1 MATRSRTGA
10 AGVARDATNAGVL
23 AAMDLNAAAALT
35 TPSAATSSPS
45 SSAQPRRQQQPQRQ
59 PPPQQQQQR
68 QQQQQQQQQLQ
79 HPLDYAKG
87 LHGCK
92 HYRRRCKL
100 VAPCCDEAFWCRHC
114 HNERTAAGEWDPRR
128 RHELERSAVREVVC
142 GLCDERQPAAA
153 SCRRCGVGFGDYV
166 CLRCCFF
173 DDVDR
178 GQWHCDACGICRVG
192 GAHRFFHCETC
203 SCCYS
208 TSLRGNHVCVENS
221 MRSACPVCLEYL
233 FDSVR
238 PTAVLPCGHTI
249 HSECLRECERQR
261 QLSCPVCLRSYAD
274 LGALWRRL
282 DAEVAATRMPEEYR
296 RWRVSISCNDCSGE
310 GVVAF
315 HVLGL
320 KCPSCSSYNTRR
332 LGIDR
337 GEEEEGGGAGGGGGA
352 GAAGEGGAG
361 GGERVE
367 GARG

>member
-1 MATRSRTGA
+1 
-10 AGVARDATNAGVL
+10 
-23 AAMDLNAAAALT
+23 MDLNIGSLTPAATAALPT
-35 TPSAATSSPS
+35 S
-45 SSAQPRRQQQPQRQ
+45 SSAAAVHPRRQHQRPSEPQ
-59 PPPQQQQQR
+59 
-68 QQQQQQQQQLQ
+68 Q
-79 HPLDYAKG
+79 HPLDHAKG
-87 LHGCK
+87 LLGCK

-100 VAPCCDEAFWCRHC
+100 VAPCCGEAFWCRHC
-114 HNERTAAGEWDPRR
+114 HNERTAAGEWDPAR

-142 GLCDERQPAAA
+142 GVCDARQPAAA
-153 SCRRCGVGFGDYV
+153 SCAACGVGFGAYS

-178 GQWHCDACGICRVG
+178 GQWHCADCGICRVG
-192 GAHRFFHCETC
+192 GEHRFFHCETC

-282 DAEVAATRMPEEYR
+282 DAGSPRRGCPRSTAGGACRSRATTAREEAR
-296 RWRVSISCNDCSGE
+296 SLFTCSG
-310 GVVAF
+310 
-315 HVLGL
+315 
-320 KCPSCSSYNTRR
+320 
-332 LGIDR
+332 
-337 GEEEEGGGAGGGGGA
+337 
-352 GAAGEGGAG
+352 
-361 GGERVE
+361 
-367 GARG
+367 

>member
-1 MATRSRTGA
+1 
-10 AGVARDATNAGVL
+10 
-23 AAMDLNAAAALT
+23 MDLNAVT
-35 TPSAATSSPS
+35 TTTTTATAATATTTSSPPS
-45 SSAQPRRQQQPQRQ
+45 SSAQAARRQHQQPQAQQ
-59 PPPQQQQQR
+59 PSQQPQQ
-68 QQQQQQQQQLQ
+68 Q
-79 HPLDYAKG
+79 HPLDHAKG

-282 DAEVAATRMPEEYR
+282 DAEVAATG
-296 RWRVSISCNDCSGE
+296 D
-310 GVVAF
+310 VVALACGPD
-315 HVLGL
+315 VAA
-320 KCPSCSSYNTRR
+320 
-332 LGIDR
+332 I
-337 GEEEEGGGAGGGGGA
+337 GGAGVLSAAFDELGFGGA
-352 GAAGEGGAG
+352 VLLFEGEAAARAVDVARGSLEWYDAI
-361 GGERVE
+361 RVE
-367 GARG
+367 LGVPRFGFFNIACWVFLSLMSYHFYLLYYRTPSAIQYISA

>member
-10 AGVARDATNAGVL
+10 GAAARDATNAGVL
-23 AAMDLNAAAALT
+23 AAMDLNAVT
-35 TPSAATSSPS
+35 TTTTTATAATATTCCSPPS
-45 SSAQPRRQQQPQRQ
+45 SSAQAARRQHQQPQAQQ
-59 PPPQQQQQR
+59 PSQQPQQ
-68 QQQQQQQQQLQ
+68 Q
-79 HPLDYAKG
+79 HPLDHAKG

>member
-10 AGVARDATNAGVL
+10 GAREGTDGGVL
-23 AAMDLNAAAALT
+23 AATDLNIGSSTPAATAALPT
-35 TPSAATSSPS
+35 S
-45 SSAQPRRQQQPQRQ
+45 SSAAAVHPRRQHQRPSEPQ
-59 PPPQQQQQR
+59 
-68 QQQQQQQQQLQ
+68 Q
-79 HPLDYAKG
+79 HPLDHAKG
-87 LHGCK
+87 LLGCK

-100 VAPCCDEAFWCRHC
+100 VAPCCGEAFWCRHC
-114 HNERTAAGEWDPRR
+114 HNERTAAGEWDPAR

-142 GLCDERQPAAA
+142 GVCDARQPAAA
-153 SCRRCGVGFGDYV
+153 SCAACGVGFGAYS

-178 GQWHCDACGICRVG
+178 GQWHCADCGICRVG
-192 GAHRFFHCETC
+192 GEHRFFHCETC

-274 LGALWRRL
+274 LSALWRRL

-296 RWRVSISCNDCSGE
+296 RWRVSISCNDCQGGGS
-310 GVVAF
+310 VPF

-320 KCPSCSSYNTRR
+320 KCPGCSSYNTRR

-337 GEEEEGGGAGGGGGA
+337 GEEEEEGGEGLEGGEGGGGA
-352 GAAGEGGAG
+352 GE
-361 GGERVE
+361 GERVE